1 MYHRNGSGAL
11 GICYVGSGALIG
23 YIEKHIN
30 SWDCLAALLIV
41 QEAGGRINEFIK
53 ENGLHA
59 GGRIVAA
66 SPALYKQLESFIP

>member
-1 MYHRNGSGAL
+1 
-11 GICYVGSGALIG
+11 
-23 YIEKHIN
+23 
-30 SWDCLAALLIV
+30 LAALLIV

-59 GGRIVAA
+59 GGKIVAA